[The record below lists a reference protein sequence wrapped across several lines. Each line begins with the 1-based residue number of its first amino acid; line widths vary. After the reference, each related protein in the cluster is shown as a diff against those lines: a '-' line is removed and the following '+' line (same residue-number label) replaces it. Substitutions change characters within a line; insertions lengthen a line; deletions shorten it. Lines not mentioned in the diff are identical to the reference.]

1 MKHRGRRLTAFL
13 AALLMIASAVRQEG
27 AAVLEGV
34 YFTAVNQ
41 QLLELNDET
50 MPFWLDGMLYV
61 SEKVFEGGE
70 LGLRYVHSYS
80 KGLVMLYTTKKDLRF
95 DLTTGQVHDKNGKEY
110 SGSAVE
116 KNGHVFFP
124 LDLICRYFE
133 LSWSLS
139 DTAYVPLV
147 RIKSEDVVLS
157 DKIFIDAA
165 SLMMANRY
173 ADYEK
178 RKNDSQTEENTG
190 SDTDPDHTGDTDVNT
205 GSGQTQNPVDDP
217 PPIHARDGQKIH
229 LILAGR
235 SEETVRTAVD
245 LLGEYP
251 ATFLLTVQQMEDG
264 DLIRAL
270 LGRGH
275 SVALLV
281 QSTAAEEVREELL
294 RAKELVWAASCSLL
308 QFVWHEGQADL
319 TGLLEEQGCVSVTA
333 KLDRRKELLKSEKNV
348 TALMR
353 LVGGFDED
361 ISLYLGY
368 DDDCQKLSLLLNE
381 LVDAQYSLC
390 AWRLNTR

>member
-1 MKHRGRRLTAFL
+1 MKHRSRRLTAFF
-13 AALLMIASAVRQEG
+13 AALLMIASVVRLDG

-34 YFTAVNQ
+34 FFTAVNQ

-50 MPFWLDGMLYV
+50 MPFWQDGVLYV
-61 SEKVFEGGE
+61 SEKVFEDGE

-80 KGLVMLYTTKKDLRF
+80 KATVMMYTTKKDLRF
-95 DLTTGQVHDKNGKEY
+95 DLANSQIYDKQGTVY
-110 SGSAVE
+110 TGSAVE

-124 LDLICRYFE
+124 LDLVCRHFD

-139 DTAYVPLV
+139 ATAYVPLIRV
-147 RIKSEDVVLS
+147 KSEDVVLS
-157 DKIFIDAA
+157 DQVFIDAA

-178 RKNDSQTEENTG
+178 RVNSSQSEEN
-190 SDTDPDHTGDTDVNT
+190 DQNDNKTDD
-205 GSGQTQNPVDDP
+205 PVDDKVDGPTP
-217 PPIHARDGQKIH
+217 PPVVDPPLIHARDGQKVH

-235 SEETVRTAVD
+235 SGDSVRAAVD
-245 LLGEYP
+245 ILGENP

-275 SVALLV
+275 SVALIV
-281 QSTAAEEVREELL
+281 QSTTADETAEELL

-308 QFVWHEGQADL
+308 QFVWYEGQEDL
-319 TGLLEEQGCVSVTA
+319 SALLEQQGCVRVA
-333 KLDRRKELLKSEKNV
+333 AQLDRRGELLGSEKAV

-353 LVGGFDED
+353 LVGGIEED

-368 DDDCQKLSLLLNE
+368 DSDCAELELLLNE
-381 LVDAQYSLC
+381 LNEAQYHLC
-390 AWRLNTR
+390 AWRLNMR

>member
-1 MKHRGRRLTAFL
+1 MKRRCRRLTAFF
-13 AALLMIASAVRQEG
+13 AALLMIASVVRLEG

-41 QLLELNDET
+41 QLLELEEET

-61 SEKVFEGGE
+61 SEKMFSDGE
-70 LGLRYVHSYS
+70 LGLRCVHNYN
-80 KGLVMLYTTKKDLRF
+80 KGLAMLYTAKKDLRF
-95 DLTTGQVHDKNGKEY
+95 DLTTGQVYDKTGKTFA
-110 SGSAVE
+110 GSAVE
-116 KNGHVFFP
+116 KNGYVFFP
-124 LDLICRYFE
+124 VDLVCRYFG

-139 DTAYVPLV
+139 ATAYVPLV

-157 DKIFIDAA
+157 DQVFIDAA

-178 RKNDSQTEENTG
+178 RVNSENNG
-190 SDTDPDHTGDTDVNT
+190 SDGKTDDPVDDTVDEPQPPPVVDPPP
-205 GSGQTQNPVDDP
+205 PVDDP
-217 PPIHARDGQKIH
+217 VHARDGQKIH

-235 SEETVRTAVD
+235 SEDSMRAAVD
-245 LLGEYP
+245 LLGENP
-251 ATFLLTVQQMEDG
+251 ATFLLTLQQMEDG

-281 QSTAAEEVREELL
+281 RSAKAEEVTEELL
-294 RAKELVWAASCSLL
+294 RAKELVWAAACSLL
-308 QFVWHEGQADL
+308 QYVWYEGDEDL
-319 TGLLEEQGCVSVTA
+319 SAILEEQGCVSVTA
-333 KLDRRKELLKSEKNV
+333 KLDRRGDPLSSDRAV

-353 LVGGFDED
+353 LVGGFQED

-368 DDDCQKLSLLLNE
+368 DSDCAKLELLLDE
-381 LVDAQYSLC
+381 LTEAQYHVC
-390 AWRLNTR
+390 AWRLTAR

>member
-1 MKHRGRRLTAFL
+1 MKHRSRRLAAFL
-13 AALLMIASAVRQEG
+13 AALLMIASVVRQEG

-34 YFTAVNQ
+34 FFTAVNQ

-50 MPFWLDGMLYV
+50 MPFWSDGVLYV
-61 SEKVFEGGE
+61 SEKVFENGE

-80 KGLVMLYTTKKDLRF
+80 KGIAIMYTAKKDLRF
-95 DLTTGQVHDKNGKEY
+95 DLINSQIYDKNGTVY
-110 SGSAVE
+110 AGSAVE

-124 LDLICRYFE
+124 LDLICRHFG
-133 LSWSLS
+133 LNWSLN
-139 DTAYVPLV
+139 DTAYAPLV
-147 RIKSEDVVLS
+147 RVKSDSATLS
-157 DKIFIDAA
+157 DQVFIDAA

-173 ADYEK
+173 AEYEK
-178 RKNDSQTEENTG
+178 RVNSSQSEENNE
-190 SDTDPDHTGDTDVNT
+190 DNNKPDDSVGDTGNEPT
-205 GSGQTQNPVDDP
+205 PPPVVDP
-217 PPIHARDGQKIH
+217 PPIHARDGQKVH

-235 SEETVRTAVD
+235 SGESVRAAVE
-245 LLGEYP
+245 LLGENS

-281 QSTAAEEVREELL
+281 QSTGVEEIAGELM

-308 QFVWHEGQADL
+308 QCVWYEGDDDL
-319 TGLLEEQGCVSVTA
+319 SALLEEQGCVSVTA
-333 KLDRRKELLKSEKNV
+333 QLDRRSEPLGSEKAV
-348 TALMR
+348 TVLMR
-353 LVGGFDED
+353 LVGGIHED

-368 DDDCQKLSLLLNE
+368 DSDCAKLDLLLNE
-381 LVDAQYSLC
+381 LVEAQYRLC

>member
-1 MKHRGRRLTAFL
+1 MKRWSRRLAAFF
-13 AALLMIASAVRQEG
+13 AALLMIASVVRLEG

-41 QLLELNDET
+41 LLLELDDET
-50 MPFWLDGMLYV
+50 MPFWSNGVLYV
-61 SEKVFEGGE
+61 SEKVFEDGE
-70 LGLRYVHSYS
+70 LGLRFVHSYS
-80 KGLVMLYTTKKDLRF
+80 KGIVMLYTAKNDLRF
-95 DLTTGQVHDKNGKEY
+95 DLTTGQVYDKAGKEFT
-110 SGSAVE
+110 GSAVE

-124 LDLICRYFE
+124 LDLVCRYFG

-157 DKIFIDAA
+157 DQVFIDAA

-173 ADYEK
+173 ANYEK
-178 RKNDSQTEENTG
+178 LVNSSQSGDNNENGNQTDDAHGNTG
-190 SDTDPDHTGDTDVNT
+190 NE
-205 GSGQTQNPVDDP
+205 QTQDPVEDP
-217 PPIHARDGQKIH
+217 PLVHAQDGQKIH

-235 SEETVRTAVD
+235 SEESVREAVD
-245 LLGEYP
+245 RLGEYP

-281 QSTAAEEVREELL
+281 QSTVVEEIGEELL

-308 QFVWHEGQADL
+308 QFVWYEGQEEL
-319 TGLLEEQGCVSVTA
+319 TVLLEEQGCVRVA
-333 KLDRRKELLKSEKNV
+333 AQLDRRGEPLSSDKSV

-353 LVGGFDED
+353 LVGRVHED

-368 DDDCQKLSLLLNE
+368 DGDCVMLDQLLDE
-381 LVDAQYSLC
+381 LVEAQYRLC
-390 AWRLNTR
+390 PWRLTTR